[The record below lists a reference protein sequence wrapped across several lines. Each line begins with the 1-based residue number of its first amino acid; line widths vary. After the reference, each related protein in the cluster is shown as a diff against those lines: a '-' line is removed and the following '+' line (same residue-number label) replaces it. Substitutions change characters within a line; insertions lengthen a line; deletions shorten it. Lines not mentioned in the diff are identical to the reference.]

1 MSHPHP
7 YYDYKVGDQVAIT
20 TLAGPCIAFDEGL
33 ADFIHL
39 VRTTTDKDLVITI
52 PPKARLTPAF
62 DRLVDATGCIV
73 LVRESSGG
81 YRDLRTGRWTPEI
94 RPAASNRD
102 DPRIVVSEAH
112 FQQDNLTP
120 LLTVSAAIYHRAR
133 LSTVLGRV
141 AELICAHFMPEGTVL
156 SWARTEPAGAVW
168 DRKTFTKTARDNMP
182 EAHMILA
189 AHGPGRSVASGSM
202 TINRT
207 ENGLEEYLEMT
218 VLPTHIEPA
227 WWQDRVNTFLQA
239 VGTELKPQ
247 FALVFRTAGN
257 DDGTFPPTAR
267 TVPTP
272 MAVLIGAP
280 GIRRLRVDPEA
291 VAGKHRGSV
300 TGRGRRHGVL
310 IPLDSGREPAWDAM
324 SSLLSTLDG
333 DNGNLARV
341 LAPKTSAGPAA
352 APSSHFGPKSQ
363 D

>member
-1 MSHPHP
+1 M
-7 YYDYKVGDQVAIT
+7 
-20 TLAGPCIAFDEGL
+20 
-33 ADFIHL
+33 
-39 VRTTTDKDLVITI
+39 
-52 PPKARLTPAF
+52 
-62 DRLVDATGCIV
+62 
-73 LVRESSGG
+73 
-81 YRDLRTGRWTPEI
+81 
-94 RPAASNRD
+94 
-102 DPRIVVSEAH
+102 
-112 FQQDNLTP
+112 
-120 LLTVSAAIYHRAR
+120 
-133 LSTVLGRV
+133 
-141 AELICAHFMPEGTVL
+141 L

-168 DRKTFTKTARDNMP
+168 DRKTFTKTARDNTP